1 MGDHPAEAGGR
12 VTNAAVAA
20 RLRRIAGELAE
31 LADTLEG
38 DEPEQT
44 TPRPVR
50 RKQRWTGPVNPAIRQ
65 QREEAFLR
73 YFTLSMSLGRDP
85 TRKYFSV
92 LHNLST
98 SEISRWLSDKPR
110 GIAPGSQPDVSIW
123 RALKADIA
131 RLETAAKRQG
141 TMQIPNSEPRI
152 SPIMTA

>member
-1 MGDHPAEAGGR
+1 MTH
-12 VTNAAVAA
+12 AALAA

-31 LADTLEG
+31 LAEALEG
-38 DEPEQT
+38 EEREQPI
-44 TPRPVR
+44 PRPAR
-50 RKQRWTGPVNPAIRQ
+50 RRQRWTGPVDPAIRQ

-98 SEISRWLSDKPR
+98 SEISRWLSDRPR

-123 RALKADIA
+123 RALKSDLV
-131 RLETAAKRQG
+131 RLEASAKRQG
-141 TMQIPNSEPRI
+141 TVEIPNSSERF
-152 SPIMTA
+152 SATMTA